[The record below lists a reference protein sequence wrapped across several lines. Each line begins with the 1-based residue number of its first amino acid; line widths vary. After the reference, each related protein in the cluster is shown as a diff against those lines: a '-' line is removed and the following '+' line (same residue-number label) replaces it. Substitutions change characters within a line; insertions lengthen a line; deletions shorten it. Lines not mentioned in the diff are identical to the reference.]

1 MTPGVQNGTGR
12 QIPPL
17 QAVPPDRAAIRVN
30 ILSKRFGATEVLHGV
45 HFSVA
50 RGETVAL
57 VGPSGIGKSTVLRIV
72 AGLDPAFDGEVQRPE
87 AVAMVFQE
95 PTLLPWRSA
104 LHNLTL
110 VHPDLSDGGARAM
123 LARVGLK
130 GREAAFPRSLSLGQQ
145 RRLALARAFAGAPE
159 MLIMDEP
166 FVSLDAELAEAML
179 CLTEDLIAEHRPA
192 TIFVTHARDEA
203 DRLASRV
210 LELRG
215 PPATLTPHLI

>member
-1 MTPGVQNGTGR
+1 MTPGMQNGTGR
-12 QIPPL
+12 QLPPL

-110 VHPDLSDGGARAM
+110 VHPDVSDTAARAM

-145 RRLALARAFAGAPE
+145 RRLALARAFAGAPQ

-215 PPATLTPHLI
+215 TPATLTPHLI